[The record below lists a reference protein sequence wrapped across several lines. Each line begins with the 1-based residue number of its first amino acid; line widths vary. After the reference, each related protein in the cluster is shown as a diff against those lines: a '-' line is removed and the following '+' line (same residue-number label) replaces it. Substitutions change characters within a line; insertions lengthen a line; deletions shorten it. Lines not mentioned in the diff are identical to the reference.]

1 MRMSRRLS
9 QVLLTGMTVLLASIL
24 VFLYVESGAGSD
36 HTSAYTESRDLIRQ
50 IKQLDAQ
57 WETEILKA
65 RIALTHNYDPLVS
78 PLTEMT
84 SLWARFET
92 MESGHGHND
101 SEQWQAVHNA
111 YLNAIKEKTRL
122 VERFKSHNAVLRNSL
137 AFLPTAEDDI
147 QGQFARLEDVD
158 KLQLQNVATDTYD
171 LLLSSLEF
179 AQVTSDDKA
188 ADILVGLN
196 KLAVNKERLPVEFH
210 APIEVLSNHIALVT
224 REQPVVNNLLEQIAA
239 IPVAGLLDDITNLL
253 NRDQQQAEAVDQK
266 YHFYLLVFSS
276 LLMVLL
282 VFLAIRLLRSFAV
295 INRVNKELQ
304 AANEGLEQRVEDRT
318 RELKDTQSELLDTA
332 RQAGMAEI
340 ATNVLHNVGNVL
352 NSVNISADLVT
363 RKLRTSKA
371 LGLGKAMQLIND
383 HSHDLGEFITRDEK
397 GKLLPGYLN
406 QLVDAIAI
414 EQQSITEELV
424 QLSKSVDHIKD
435 IVATQQS
442 YAGASSLV
450 EPLHVSDLLED
461 ALRMNSGALTRHHVT
476 VVKEYSDVPRVMG
489 DKHRLLLIL
498 INLISNAKYA
508 MSDLSDR
515 PRQMTLGVKVVDNKT
530 LQVSVKDEGEGIA
543 PENMTRIFAHG
554 FTTRKEGHG
563 FGLHSCA
570 LAAIEMNGHLS
581 AFSDGPGKGA
591 LFTLQIPLI
600 NAEVKHEQPVEPAYS
615 ADR

>member
-1 MRMSRRLS
+1 MKTYHRRNLLVLS
-9 QVLLTGMTVLLASIL
+9 GVALLLASTL
-24 VFLYVESGAGSD
+24 LFLYLKSSSD
-36 HTSAYTESRDLIRQ
+36 QTATYAESRDLIGR
-50 IKQLDAQ
+50 IKQLNAQ

-65 RIALTHNYDPLVS
+65 RITISHNYDPLVA
-78 PLTEMT
+78 PLNEMT
-84 SLWARFET
+84 QLWEQFET
-92 MESGHGHND
+92 KETNHGRNDPIWHAGHDAYHT
-101 SEQWQAVHNA
+101 AVQ
-111 YLNAIKEKTRL
+111 EKTRL
-122 VERFKSHNAVLRNSL
+122 VEQFKSHNAVLRNSL

-147 QGQFARLEDVD
+147 QEPLTRLLDED
-158 KLQLQNVATDTYD
+158 KLQLQNIATDTYD

-196 KLAVNKERLPVEFH
+196 KLKVNKERLPEQFH
-210 APIEVLSNHIALVT
+210 SPIDVLSNHIALIL
-224 REQPVVNNLLEQIAA
+224 REQPVVNQLLQNIEAV
-239 IPVAGLLDDITNLL
+239 PVAARLDDITSLL
-253 NRDQQQAEAVDQK
+253 NQDQQQTEAIDRR
-266 YHFYLLVFSS
+266 YHLYMLVFST
-276 LLMVLL
+276 LLVMVL
-282 VFLAIRLLRSFAV
+282 VYLATRLMRSFGE

-304 AANEGLEQRVEDRT
+304 TANDILEQRVEERT

-363 RKLRTSKA
+363 RKLRSSKA
-371 LGLGKAMQLIND
+371 QGLGKAMQLINAHQD
-383 HSHDLGEFITRDEK
+383 DLGAFLTQDEK

-406 QLVDAIAI
+406 QLVDAIAL
-414 EQQSITEELV
+414 EQQGMTDELA

-442 YAGASSLV
+442 YAGANSLM
-450 EPLHVSDLLED
+450 EPLHISELLED
-461 ALRMNSGALTRHHVT
+461 ALRMNAGALTRHHVT
-476 VVKEYSDVPRVMG
+476 VVKEYGDVPQVMG

-508 MSDLSDR
+508 MTDLSNR
-515 PRQMTLGVKVVDNKT
+515 PRQMTLGVKVVEDT
-530 LQVSVKDEGEGIA
+530 ILQISVKDDGEGIA

-570 LAAIEMNGHLS
+570 LAAIEMNGHLT
-581 AFSDGPGKGA
+581 AHSDGPGKGA
-591 LFTLQIPLI
+591 LFTLQIPL
-600 NAEVKHEQPVEPAYS
+600 KPVMEEA
-615 ADR
+615 

>member
-1 MRMSRRLS
+1 MKTYHRRHLALLS
-9 QVLLTGMTVLLASIL
+9 GVALILASTL
-24 VFLYVESGAGSD
+24 LFLYLKSSSD
-36 HTSAYTESRDLIRQ
+36 QTSTYAESRGLIGQ
-50 IKQLDAQ
+50 IKQLNAQ

-65 RIALTHNYDPLVS
+65 RIAISHNYDPLVA
-78 PLTEMT
+78 PLNEMT
-84 SLWARFET
+84 QLWEQFET
-92 MESGHGHND
+92 MESNHGRNDPIWHAGHDAYHT
-101 SEQWQAVHNA
+101 AVQ
-111 YLNAIKEKTRL
+111 EKTRL
-122 VERFKSHNAVLRNSL
+122 VEQFKSHNAVLRNSL

-147 QGQFARLEDVD
+147 QEPLTRLLDED
-158 KLQLQNVATDTYD
+158 KLQLQNIATDTYD

-196 KLAVNKERLPVEFH
+196 KLRVNKDRLPEQFH
-210 APIEVLSNHIALVT
+210 SPIDVLSNHIALIL
-224 REQPVVNNLLEQIAA
+224 REQPVVNRLLQNIEAV
-239 IPVAGLLDDITNLL
+239 PVAARLDEITSLL
-253 NRDQQQAEAVDQK
+253 NRDQQQTEAIDQR
-266 YHFYLLVFSS
+266 YHFYMLVFST
-276 LLMVLL
+276 LLVMVL
-282 VFLAIRLLRSFAV
+282 VYLATRLMRSFGE

-304 AANEGLEQRVEDRT
+304 TANEILEQRVEERT

-363 RKLRTSKA
+363 RKLRSSKA
-371 LGLGKAMQLIND
+371 QGLGKAMQLINAHQD
-383 HSHDLGEFITRDEK
+383 DLGVFLTQDEK

-406 QLVDAIAI
+406 QLVDAIAL
-414 EQQSITEELV
+414 EQQGMADELA

-442 YAGASSLV
+442 YAGANSLM
-450 EPLHVSDLLED
+450 EPLHISELLED
-461 ALRMNSGALTRHHVT
+461 ALRMNAGALTRHHVT
-476 VVKEYSDVPRVMG
+476 VVKEYGDVPQVMG

-508 MSDLSDR
+508 MTDLSNR
-515 PRQMTLGVKVVDNKT
+515 PRQMTLGVKVVEDT
-530 LQVSVKDEGEGIA
+530 ILQISVKDDGEGIE

-570 LAAIEMNGHLS
+570 LAAIEMNGHLT
-581 AFSDGPGKGA
+581 AHSDGPGKGA
-591 LFTLQIPLI
+591 LFTLQIPL
-600 NAEVKHEQPVEPAYS
+600 KPVMEEA
-615 ADR
+615 

>member
-1 MRMSRRLS
+1 MKTYHRRNLLVLS
-9 QVLLTGMTVLLASIL
+9 GVALLLASTL
-24 VFLYVESGAGSD
+24 LFLYLKSSSD
-36 HTSAYTESRDLIRQ
+36 QTATYAESRDLIGR
-50 IKQLDAQ
+50 IKQLNAQ

-65 RIALTHNYDPLVS
+65 RIAISHNYDPLVA
-78 PLTEMT
+78 PLNEMT
-84 SLWARFET
+84 QLWEQFET
-92 MESGHGHND
+92 KESNHGRNDPIWHAGHDAYHT
-101 SEQWQAVHNA
+101 AVQ
-111 YLNAIKEKTRL
+111 EKTRL
-122 VERFKSHNAVLRNSL
+122 VEQFKSHNAVLRNSL

-147 QGQFARLEDVD
+147 QEPLTRLLDED
-158 KLQLQNVATDTYD
+158 KLQLQNIATDTYD

-196 KLAVNKERLPVEFH
+196 KLKVNKERLPEQFH
-210 APIEVLSNHIALVT
+210 SPIDVLSNHIALIL
-224 REQPVVNNLLEQIAA
+224 REQPVVNQLLQNIEAV
-239 IPVAGLLDDITNLL
+239 PVAARLDDITALL
-253 NRDQQQAEAVDQK
+253 NKDQQQTEEIDRR
-266 YHFYLLVFSS
+266 YHLYMLVFST
-276 LLMVLL
+276 LLVMVL
-282 VFLAIRLLRSFAV
+282 VYLATRLMRSFGE

-304 AANEGLEQRVEDRT
+304 TANDILEQRVEERT

-363 RKLRTSKA
+363 RKLRSSKA
-371 LGLGKAMQLIND
+371 QGLGKAMQLINAHQD
-383 HSHDLGEFITRDEK
+383 DLGVFLTQDEK

-406 QLVDAIAI
+406 QLVDAIAL
-414 EQQSITEELV
+414 EQQGMTDELA

-442 YAGASSLV
+442 YAGANSLM
-450 EPLHVSDLLED
+450 EPLHISELLED
-461 ALRMNSGALTRHHVT
+461 ALRMNAGALTRHHVT
-476 VVKEYSDVPRVMG
+476 VVKEYGDVPQVMG

-508 MSDLSDR
+508 MTDLSNR
-515 PRQMTLGVKVVDNKT
+515 PRQMTLGVKVVEDT
-530 LQVSVKDEGEGIA
+530 ILQISVKDDGEGIA

-570 LAAIEMNGHLS
+570 LAAIEMNGHLT
-581 AFSDGPGKGA
+581 AHSDGPGKGA
-591 LFTLQIPLI
+591 LFTLQIPL
-600 NAEVKHEQPVEPAYS
+600 KPVMEEA
-615 ADR
+615 

>member
-1 MRMSRRLS
+1 MKMSRRLS
-9 QVLLTGMTVLLASIL
+9 RVLLTGTTLLLASTL
-24 VFLYVESGAGSD
+24 VFLYLQSSIDQSSD
-36 HTSAYTESRDLIRQ
+36 YIESRDLIRH
-50 IKQLDAQ
+50 IKQLDSQ

-65 RIALTHNYDPLVS
+65 RIAISHNYDPLVA

-84 SLWARFET
+84 GLWTRFET
-92 MESGHGHND
+92 MESSHRHSNPK
-101 SEQWQAVHNA
+101 QWQVAHDA

-147 QGQFARLEDVD
+147 QGQFARLEDID

-171 LLLSSLEF
+171 LMLSSLAF

-196 KLAVNKERLPVEFH
+196 KLAVNKERLPVEFQ
-210 APIEVLSNHIALVT
+210 APIEILSNHIAVVL
-224 REQPVVNNLLEQIAA
+224 REQPVVNALLEKIAA
-239 IPVAGLLDDITNLL
+239 IPVAESLDNITNQL
-253 NRDQQQAEAVDQK
+253 NVDQQQDNLLDQK
-266 YHFYLLVFSS
+266 YDFYLLVFSI
-276 LLMVLL
+276 LLMILL
-282 VFLAIRLLRSFAV
+282 IFLAIRLLRSFAV

-304 AANEGLEQRVEDRT
+304 AANEGLEQRVEERT
-318 RELKDTQSELLDTA
+318 RELKDTQSELLDAA

-371 LGLGKAMQLIND
+371 LGLGKAMQLINE
-383 HSHDLGEFITRDEK
+383 HPHNLGEFITRDEK

-414 EQQSITEELV
+414 EQQSITEELA

-450 EPLHVSDLLED
+450 EALHISDLLED

-476 VVKEYSDVPRVMG
+476 VVKEYSEVPRVMG